1 MIMGWFCI
9 LAFTLSG
16 HAYCT
21 WDISGLSISSA
32 YGPSNYL
39 VDLIASCSMRSIFG
53 MPLYLVLTLHC
64 PPDEHHMYFAW
75 RHGYFN
81 RYTGDIPLALTLR
94 YAIAAAFT

>member
-1 MIMGWFCI
+1 
-9 LAFTLSG
+9 
-16 HAYCT
+16 
-21 WDISGLSISSA
+21 
-32 YGPSNYL
+32 
-39 VDLIASCSMRSIFG
+39 MRSIFG

-81 RYTGDIPLALTLR
+81 RYTGDIPLVLTLR